1 MFTRESLLE
10 SDWYKERLCVKQ
22 KRDIALW
29 TRHVEATGTE
39 AASKRLAQVSSA
51 NYLEELAGTIGA
63 DPFTL
68 QVGQL
73 SDRS

>member
-1 MFTRESLLE
+1 MFSRESLLD

-39 AASKRLAQVSSA
+39 TARKRLAQVSSA
-51 NYLEELAGTIGA
+51 SYLDDLVGTIGA

-68 QVGQL
+68 QL
-73 SDRS
+73 DTRR